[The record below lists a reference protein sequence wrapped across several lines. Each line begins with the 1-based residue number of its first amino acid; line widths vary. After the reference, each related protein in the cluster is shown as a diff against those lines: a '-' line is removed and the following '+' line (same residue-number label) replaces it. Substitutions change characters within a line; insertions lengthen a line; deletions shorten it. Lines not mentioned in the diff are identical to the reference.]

1 MKIVEKI
8 IENGKIK
15 NRDIQKMFDLSHS
28 TAFDEL
34 KKMLDLEVIEMIK
47 QGRNAHYVLIT

>member
-1 MKIVEKI
+1 MERLKIETSKKCLI
-8 IENGKIK
+8 
-15 NRDIQKMFDLSHS
+15 LSHS